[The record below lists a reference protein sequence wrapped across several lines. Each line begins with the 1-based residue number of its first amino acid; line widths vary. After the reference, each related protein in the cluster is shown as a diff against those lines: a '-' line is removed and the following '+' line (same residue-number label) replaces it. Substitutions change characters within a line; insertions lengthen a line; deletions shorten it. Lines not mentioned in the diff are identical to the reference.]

1 MNTLIRN
8 ARAIYCAPESHTHHE
23 SQISVNHS
31 NPAVPTDI
39 RIRDGVI
46 TGIGNQLLPTDDE
59 QVIDASGCVVWPGLV
74 NTHHHL
80 AQSVLKGVPEGLN
93 QALGDWLGSVPYRF
107 WPKISPQLMYHAARL
122 GLYELLRSGATT
134 CADHHYLYHAGS
146 SPEVEDAVWAAAD
159 ELGIRLVLC
168 RGSATVQGS
177 HKGMLKHGIQPENV
191 ELVMQRMERSYRQYH
206 QAGDNAMR
214 RLVVAPTSLVH
225 SATPGDLRTLAAWA
239 RERQLKLHSH
249 LLEVSFDDIQ
259 AQEKYGQRAID
270 YAASCDWL
278 GKDVWFAH
286 LVKSDEYTIQQLAAS
301 GTGIAHCPTSN
312 CRLGSGIAPALAMEQ
327 AGMNITL
334 GVDGSASAE
343 SGSMIQE
350 LNLAWL
356 LHRAVNGADATSAEQ
371 IIRWGSHNGAQLLGL
386 NNCGDI
392 AVGKAADLVLYDI
405 GSPRF
410 AGVHSE
416 VIAPL
421 LCAEPIRVKY
431 SLINGRVVVDNGQVC
446 GLDEAELVAEVRAGV
461 ANLLRGTG

>member
-46 TGIGNQLLPTDDE
+46 TEIGNQLLPTDDE

-134 CADHHYLYHAGS
+134 CADHHYLYHADS

-225 SATPGDLRTLAAWA
+225 SATADDLRTLAAWA

-278 GKDVWFAH
+278 GNDVWFAH
-286 LVKSDEYTIQQLAAS
+286 LVKSAAGWADDLRHKWFFLLLTVAKAIVRISSACKPSRPSPGIWTLRLGLPAMSTRAPKPPNSASTASPRLACSPPMPRRYQAPS
-301 GTGIAHCPTSN
+301 PKLICALATSCTAQATAFGTGSCACFN
-312 CRLGSGIAPALAMEQ
+312 
-327 AGMNITL
+327 
-334 GVDGSASAE
+334 
-343 SGSMIQE
+343 
-350 LNLAWL
+350 
-356 LHRAVNGADATSAEQ
+356 ATSAS
-371 IIRWGSHNGAQLLGL
+371 RPPRVDGRVST
-386 NNCGDI
+386 
-392 AVGKAADLVLYDI
+392 AVGK
-405 GSPRF
+405 
-410 AGVHSE
+410 
-416 VIAPL
+416 
-421 LCAEPIRVKY
+421 
-431 SLINGRVVVDNGQVC
+431 
-446 GLDEAELVAEVRAGV
+446 VR
-461 ANLLRGTG
+461 RG